1 MNNFTNSTLLS
12 SFNAD
17 CPLDPLAWPKDY
29 LLEKSVFTLLA
40 IALNTASCPFT
51 ILMNVLVIVL
61 VKTRHQ
67 LQTKHNILLACL
79 AGTDLLVG
87 AIVQPSF
94 AVAEIFVLKGLSL
107 KDFCRNFLGVANFFF
122 VPFSASL
129 FHLALLSAER
139 YAAMKYSLR
148 YHSIVTTTRIK
159 SAVIFSW
166 VITILS
172 GLRSLGDFKILQLL
186 VRPIYFAFRI
196 FTLITIVNC
205 HVSVYFITRRHEKQ
219 IQAAQVSPEA
229 VANFLKEKKAFRTTS
244 IIIGVLIM
252 CYIPLV
258 LSGTVKR
265 FVPTGHFVSVVLTL
279 VHPVLLSL
287 TLLNSECNPFIYCFG
302 NETFRK
308 AFVKLL
314 V

>member
-12 SFNAD
+12 VD
-17 CPLDPLAWPKDY
+17 CPLDPLAWSEDY
-29 LLEKSVFTLLA
+29 LLGRSVFTLLA
-40 IALNTASCPFT
+40 IVLNMASCPFT
-51 ILMNVLVIVL
+51 ILMNVFVIVL
-61 VKTRHQ
+61 VKTKHQ
-67 LQTKHNILLACL
+67 LQTKNNILLACL

-107 KDFCRNFLGVANFFF
+107 KDFCRNFLDVGNFFF
-122 VPFSASL
+122 IPFSASL

-148 YHSIVTTTRIK
+148 YQSIVTSTRIK

-166 VITILS
+166 LIAIS
-172 GLRSLGDFKILQLL
+172 SALRSLGDFKILQLL
-186 VRPIYFAFRI
+186 VGPIYIAFRI
-196 FTLITIVNC
+196 FTLITIVYC
-205 HVSVYFITRRHEKQ
+205 HVSVYIVTRRHEKQ

-229 VANFLKEKKAFRTTS
+229 VANFLKEKKAFKTTT

-258 LSGTVKR
+258 ISGIVSR
-265 FVPTGHFVSVVLTL
+265 FVPRGHFVSVVLTL
-279 VHPVLLSL
+279 IHPLLLSL
-287 TLLNSECNPFIYCFG
+287 TLLNSICNPLIYCFR
-302 NETFRK
+302 NKTFRK